1 MIDPETAY
9 ADITD
14 EISTVLV
21 GNEDVIEAFTISVLT
36 GGHVLVEGVP
46 GVAKTTAADLFAN
59 VLGLEHRRLQMTPDM
74 LPADIT
80 GTHVY
85 HQSTES
91 SELARGPIF
100 SNAVVVDEITRATPK
115 AQSALLEAMEEETVT
130 IEGETLSLPDPFIV
144 IATKNSVET
153 DGTFDLPKSQ
163 RDRFQFTISMEPPDR
178 DAERELINRSQLI
191 ESPASDA
198 VSSVLGPEEIRDLRE
213 QVRDVHVADPIKEYI
228 LDIVAAV
235 RESEHVRVGP
245 SPRASLA
252 FVRAGQA
259 RAAIHGRTYVTPD
272 DIKSLRKPIL
282 THRVVRTS
290 KARVSDRPADTVI
303 ADALLDIE
311 PPSETTPPNVEA

>member
-1 MIDPETAY
+1 
-9 ADITD
+9 
-14 EISTVLV
+14 
-21 GNEDVIEAFTISVLT
+21 
-36 GGHVLVEGVP
+36 
-46 GVAKTTAADLFAN
+46 
-59 VLGLEHRRLQMTPDM
+59 MTPDM

-163 RDRFQFTISMEPPDR
+163 QDRFQFTISMEPPDR

-198 VSSVLGPEEIRDLRE
+198 VSSVLWPRRD
-213 QVRDVHVADPIKEYI
+213 
-228 LDIVAAV
+228 
-235 RESEHVRVGP
+235 
-245 SPRASLA
+245 
-252 FVRAGQA
+252 
-259 RAAIHGRTYVTPD
+259 T
-272 DIKSLRKPIL
+272 
-282 THRVVRTS
+282 
-290 KARVSDRPADTVI
+290 
-303 ADALLDIE
+303 
-311 PPSETTPPNVEA
+311 

>member
-130 IEGETLSLPDPFIV
+130 IEGETLASR
-144 IATKNSVET
+144 SVHRHRNQEFGRDGRNVRSPEIT
-153 DGTFDLPKSQ
+153 AGSVPIHYLDGT
-163 RDRFQFTISMEPPDR
+163 
-178 DAERELINRSQLI
+178 A
-191 ESPASDA
+191 
-198 VSSVLGPEEIRDLRE
+198 
-213 QVRDVHVADPIKEYI
+213 
-228 LDIVAAV
+228 
-235 RESEHVRVGP
+235 
-245 SPRASLA
+245 
-252 FVRAGQA
+252 
-259 RAAIHGRTYVTPD
+259 
-272 DIKSLRKPIL
+272 
-282 THRVVRTS
+282 
-290 KARVSDRPADTVI
+290 
-303 ADALLDIE
+303 
-311 PPSETTPPNVEA
+311 

>member
-163 RDRFQFTISMEPPDR
+163 RIGSNSLSRWNRLTGTRNANSSIGHSSSNRPLLTRSRRYLAPKRYVISESRYATFTSQTRSKSISSILWRLFVKANTCVSARHRERALRSCAPDR
-178 DAERELINRSQLI
+178 PGRYSRADVRHSRRHQIAAQADTHPSRRTYL
-191 ESPASDA
+191 ESP
-198 VSSVLGPEEIRDLRE
+198 R
-213 QVRDVHVADPIKEYI
+213 Q
-228 LDIVAAV
+228 
-235 RESEHVRVGP
+235 
-245 SPRASLA
+245 
-252 FVRAGQA
+252 
-259 RAAIHGRTYVTPD
+259 
-272 DIKSLRKPIL
+272 
-282 THRVVRTS
+282 
-290 KARVSDRPADTVI
+290 RPTR
-303 ADALLDIE
+303 
-311 PPSETTPPNVEA
+311 